1 MPTIRKLILQNFKQF
16 GRLDLEF
23 DERHNV
29 LIGDNETGKSSV
41 LLALDL
47 ALSGSRNRVE
57 NLGFE
62 ALFCKSVIEAFLD
75 GPRSIDQLPTL
86 VIDVFLAEG
95 QDEGLYGV
103 GNLAGQETDG
113 IRLAIEPVQDYG
125 AEIRAVLAQPGRNFP
140 FEYYAVK
147 FQTFARNPYAS
158 FNRPVRHLL
167 LD

>member
-86 VIDVFLAEG
+86 VIDVFWRKAKTK
-95 QDEGLYGV
+95 V
-103 GNLAGQETDG
+103 FTV
-113 IRLAIEPVQDYG
+113 LAIWLDRRRMAFGWRLSRCRTTVRRFVQCLLSP
-125 AEIRAVLAQPGRNFP
+125 AVIFHSSTTPLSSRPSPEILMRASTDQCAI
-140 FEYYAVK
+140 
-147 FQTFARNPYAS
+147 S
-158 FNRPVRHLL
+158 C
-167 LD
+167 